1 MRDVRLVNG
10 EQLRELEPY
19 CQVWSEGGEE
29 REKGRSRRRQVKEE
43 GRREEEE
50 EEEEGRKGGE
60 RRNAGVETREGCVE
74 KR

>member
-1 MRDVRLVNG
+1 MRDLRLVNG

-19 CQVWSEGGEE
+19 CQVWSEGEEE

-50 EEEEGRKGGE
+50 EEGRKGAE
-60 RRNAGVETREGCVE
+60 RRNARVGTREGCVE
-74 KR
+74 TR